1 MEYKSGKG
9 VNISVVTRKRSY
21 PLDEQER
28 IQRKTFV
35 NWINSYLSKR
45 KPPMRVE
52 NLIEDLKDG
61 VRNHNCEDDDD
72 GSSDHDDGL
81 IEDLKD
87 GVRNHNCDD
96 DDGSKLWC

>member
-1 MEYKSGKG
+1 MSLINYESEFINLLINLIYFAYLFITTL
-9 VNISVVTRKRSY
+9 NNCY

-61 VRNHNCEDDDD
+61 VRIRNHICEDDDD
-72 GSSDHDDGL
+72 GGGS
-81 IEDLKD
+81 
-87 GVRNHNCDD
+87 DD
-96 DDGSKLWC
+96 DD

>member
-1 MEYKSGKG
+1 MIET
-9 VNISVVTRKRSY
+9 NWMNTLNNCY

-61 VRNHNCEDDDD
+61 VRNNNYDDDDDD
-72 GSSDHDDGL
+72 GGGDHDDCLRTSRTG
-81 IEDLKD
+81 
-87 GVRNHNCDD
+87 
-96 DDGSKLWC
+96 

>member
-1 MEYKSGKG
+1 M
-9 VNISVVTRKRSY
+9 NTLNNCY

-61 VRNHNCEDDDD
+61 VRNNNYDDDDDD
-72 GSSDHDDGL
+72 GGSDHDDCLRTSRTG
-81 IEDLKD
+81 
-87 GVRNHNCDD
+87 
-96 DDGSKLWC
+96 

>member
-1 MEYKSGKG
+1 MMSSKYPM
-9 VNISVVTRKRSY
+9 NILFKCIT
-21 PLDEQER
+21 LDEQER

-61 VRNHNCEDDDD
+61 VRNN
-72 GSSDHDDGL
+72 
-81 IEDLKD
+81 
-87 GVRNHNCDD
+87 NCDD
-96 DDGSKLWC
+96 DDGDGGDDDD